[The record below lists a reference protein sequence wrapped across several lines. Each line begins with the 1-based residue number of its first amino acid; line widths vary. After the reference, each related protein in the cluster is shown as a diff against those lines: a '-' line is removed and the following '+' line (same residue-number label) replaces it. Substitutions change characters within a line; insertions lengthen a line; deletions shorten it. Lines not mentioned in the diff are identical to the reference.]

1 MAGFKGD
8 FLGFY
13 FNGIHSSKLGITRVA
28 SGDRYKDTLIPS
40 FEDKS
45 VDIPGN
51 DGSYYYGMYYQPRTF
66 SVEFATDEVT
76 ESQLIQMRRI
86 FGTRKMHQLIFD
98 EYPYK
103 TFYAKLSSPPE
114 LSFICFDEG
123 EVGTKERIY
132 KGEGTLSFTCYHP
145 FAHCTLKTVDDIHQA
160 HLQRIGYEDDTK
172 FLANAEGDKYHF
184 DISENKM
191 KDLFMTED
199 IEQAELIKKIIA
211 DEEKGLAANDG
222 DSAAMRSLYIP
233 PIEEGQS
240 GYARETLSKTYL
252 VKMIEKEIKQ
262 WAPAS
267 GICST
272 SSDYQGY
279 DKFNN
284 GVMTLYNPGD
294 LSAEFKLYLPSDC
307 LGANTIGISITDG
320 APNLESADQYL
331 KLKWDTITL
340 KDADATGVVI
350 NTRNHLIEEVK
361 EEDGKLI
368 TTGAIRNDVVIDGIF
383 FKIPPNYEYEGKTIY
398 LVAENQIDNAT
409 IKYDYLYY

>member
-28 SGDRYKDTLIPS
+28 SGDRYKDALIPS

-66 SVEFATDEVT
+66 SIDFATDEVT

-86 FGTRKMHQLIFD
+86 FGTKKMHQLIFD

-103 TFYAKLSSPPE
+103 TYYAKLSSPPE

-123 EVGTKERIY
+123 EIGTKERIY

-145 FAHCTLKTVDDIHQA
+145 FAHCTMKTVNDIHQA
-160 HLQRIGYEDDTK
+160 HLNRIGYEEDNL

-184 DISENKM
+184 NVIENKM
-191 KDLFMTED
+191 KPLFATDD
-199 IEQAELIKKIIA
+199 ISEAELTQKA
-211 DEEKGLAANDG
+211 LSDSDSSVLESEEEEGI
-222 DSAAMRSLYIP
+222 RSLHIP
-233 PIEEGQS
+233 ETEEGFS

-252 VKMIEKEIKQ
+252 IRMIEKEVKQ

-267 GICST
+267 KICNT
-272 SSDYQGY
+272 QADYKQY
-279 DKFNN
+279 DTFNE
-284 GVMTLYNPGD
+284 GTMKLYNPGD
-294 LSAEFKLYLPSDC
+294 LPAEFKLYLPSNC
-307 LGANTIGISITDG
+307 LGANTIGISITNDT
-320 APNLESADQYL
+320 PNLSDADQYL
-331 KLKWDTITL
+331 KLKWNTITL
-340 KDADATGVVI
+340 KDSEATGVVI

-361 EEDGKLI
+361 KEGDKFI
-368 TTGAIRNDVVIDGIF
+368 ATGAIRNDVVIEGNF
-383 FKIPPNYEYEGKTIY
+383 FKIPPNYKYEGKTVY
-398 LVAENQIDNAT
+398 LIAENQIDDAIIN
-409 IKYDYLYY
+409 YDYLYY